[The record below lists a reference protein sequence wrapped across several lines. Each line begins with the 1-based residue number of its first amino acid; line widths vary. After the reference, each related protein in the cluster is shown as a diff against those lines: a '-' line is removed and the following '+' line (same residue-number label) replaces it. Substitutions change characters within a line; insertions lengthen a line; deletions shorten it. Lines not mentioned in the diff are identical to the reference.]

1 MARLKLIGDVVAG
14 FEPDVVALQEVP
26 LMTVDGVTTDMAG
39 ELGRAL
45 GLESR
50 YAAIHHVPMIE
61 PESGSAIGAYMWG
74 NAVLGRHRILSSRTI
89 ALPVPADDELI
100 ESAGSGHELAGVRYR
115 EVEPGMREGRCALVC
130 TIDDGSGPVNVL
142 STHLTYMGS
151 TQRRRQVEAIAAH
164 VTALDGPLVLLGDLN
179 APIHAGEL
187 APLRESLIDAFLAVG
202 VAPVDERRLSCG
214 DVAIDHVLVRG
225 LAPVSCRVA
234 TEAGDASDHWPV
246 VAVLER

>member
-1 MARLKLIGDVVAG
+1 VAG

-50 YAAIHHVPMIE
+50 YAAVHHLPVIE
-61 PESGSAIGAYMWG
+61 PETGAVVGAYMWG
-74 NAVLGRHRILSSRTI
+74 NAILSRYRILSSRTI
-89 ALPVPADDELI
+89 GLPVPADDDLVEPD
-100 ESAGSGHELAGVRYR
+100 GSGRELAGVRYR
-115 EVEPGMREGRCALVC
+115 DVEPGMREGRCALVC
-130 TIDDGSGPVNVL
+130 TIDDGSGPVTVL
-142 STHLTYMGS
+142 STHLSYIGS
-151 TQRRRQVEAIAAH
+151 TQRRRQAEEIAES
-164 VTALDGPLVLLGDLN
+164 VTALDGPVILLGDLN

-187 APLRESLIDAFLAVG
+187 APLRESLIDALLAVG

-214 DVAIDHVLVRG
+214 DAAIDHVLVRD

-246 VAVLER
+246 VAVLAG